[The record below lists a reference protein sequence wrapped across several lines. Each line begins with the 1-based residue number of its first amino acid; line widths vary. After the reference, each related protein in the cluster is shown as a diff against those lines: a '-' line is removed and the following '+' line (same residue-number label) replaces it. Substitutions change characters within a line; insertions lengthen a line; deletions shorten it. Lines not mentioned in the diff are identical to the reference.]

1 MGREQR
7 IQEAMDRFVARVR
20 QDMDVRLEEFAAEL
34 LQVARGDM
42 RTSRVDIE
50 RAAVEVARAVAK
62 GGTHARHEL
71 IGRVVAAVR
80 RLDEATTLRGVL
92 DALAEGAA
100 SEASRV
106 AVLLLD
112 GDVLRSYRHTGFAP
126 GSAPVDL
133 APDASPLL
141 ASAIALR
148 QTTTVPP
155 AGDRP
160 PAGLPAFMRVTA
172 GQVGLLLPLVL
183 GQQVVALLYAE
194 GSDRQAHETDE
205 PVWTEQVEVL
215 VRHAAARLE
224 NVTSKRTVEVL
235 TNQS

>member
-7 IQEAMDRFVARVR
+7 IREAMDRFMARVR
-20 QDMDVRLEEFAAEL
+20 QDTDTRLEEFAAEL

-71 IGRVVAAVR
+71 MGRVVNAVR
-80 RLDEATTLRGVL
+80 RLDDATSLRGVL

-100 SEASRV
+100 SEASRL
-106 AVLLLD
+106 AVLLLE
-112 GDVLRSYRHTGFAP
+112 GDTLRSYRHNGFGP
-126 GSAPVDL
+126 GSTPVDL
-133 APDASPLL
+133 AADAAPIL

-148 QTTTVPP
+148 QPTTVPP
-155 AGDRP
+155 VGERP
-160 PAGLPAFMRVTA
+160 PAHLPAFMRVGP
-172 GQVGLLLPLVL
+172 GQVGLVLPLVL
-183 GQQVVALLYAE
+183 GQQVVALVYAE
-194 GSDRQAHETDE
+194 GPDRQAHETGE

-224 NVTSKRTVEVL
+224 NVTSQRTVEVL
-235 TNQS
+235 TNPS